1 MRTPGTLL
9 RLASVIVLAG
19 VGTAALSAALVPQA
33 ASLVTA
39 HQETASIPEL
49 DPLAQRSVMYAADGS
64 VMAVLKA
71 EENRKPVKLA
81 EIPQPVIDTVL
92 AVEDA
97 EFYQHRGVNA
107 RSLIRA
113 LLANVSA
120 GGVTQG
126 GSTIT
131 QQVVKNALLT
141 PKRDANRKVKEAIY
155 AIRLEREMTKDE
167 ILERYLNTVYFGNG
181 AYGVQAAAE
190 LYFGIDVGGLGY
202 PQAAFLTGLI
212 RNPVGYDPFRFP
224 ARAVERRRIS
234 LNRLVDVGKITR
246 DEADLIDAA
255 PIPAAPMSSAIPV
268 PPEDYFV
275 EEVKQSL
282 LDDVR
287 LGDTAQERYNAVFK
301 GGLQI
306 YTTFEPRLQQ
316 LALQARND
324 QLPDTNGQFTVALV
338 ALDPQTGAVKAMVG
352 GPGFENAKFNLA
364 TQGIRQPGSSMKTF
378 VLVAALEAGVRPND
392 IFDGSSP
399 CRFPLPGGQPDYVI
413 RSAGGGV
420 GQVSKMITASI
431 NCAFVRLGLIVG
443 LDRVIDTARRMGVT
457 SPLEPL
463 PSMTIGSEEISP
475 LEMASAYGVLAADGG
490 RHPAYYVER
499 VLDRDGEPIFLHDD
513 SGAEQALDVG
523 VARMATDMLT
533 NVVKS
538 GTGKRAALRDRPVAG
553 KTGTSQD
560 NADAW
565 FVGYTPQ
572 LVTAVWMGAPVGTRS
587 DAEHRRHQRDR
598 RLVPGARLA
607 PVHGARARR
616 SAGHPI
622 RRGSRAS
629 RAPPCAPLSSV
640 CGVRLRPAGGRRLRS
655 LRDDHD
661 RAARRRRAAPRRA
674 APPRSLLS
682 RPRPRSYATVPFLRC
697 RPTTSSSTVDDSPS
711 PARGAAHRPLRR
723 PTRTRRWRPM
733 RPSERATTLPSPL
746 RYLCS
751 RLRTPAHDHPRAV
764 TLQSDLLAL
773 QHSDTHLDQLR
784 HRRAHL
790 PERADVHTLE
800 ATLADVE
807 AELEKLSSRNTDL
820 SRSQQRLEDEVA
832 SVEQKRAEV
841 DRKLAGGTVP
851 RELQALVDEGD
862 SLRRRQRS
870 LEDDL
875 LEVME
880 LAEPVAAQLAASEE
894 QQRDLRGRL
903 EVARTA
909 LTAAESTVDAEL
921 REAEAERA
929 GAAAAIADPLLKE
942 YERLRARLD
951 GVAVSELVGTTC
963 TGCHTT
969 LAAME
974 CERIRREPPDA
985 LVHCEPCGRIVVRP

>member
-71 EENRKPVKLA
+71 EENRKPVTLA

-190 LYFGIDVGGLGY
+190 LYFGLDVGGLGY

-255 PIPAAPMSSAIPV
+255 PIPAAPMTSATVV

-306 YTTFEPRLQQ
+306 YTTFDPRMQQ

-324 QLPDTNGQFTVALV
+324 QLPDTGGQFTVALV

-392 IFDGSSP
+392 ILDGSSP

-420 GQVSKMITASI
+420 GPVSKMITASI
-431 NCAFVRLGLIVG
+431 NSAFVRLGLIVG

-463 PSMTIGSEEISP
+463 PSMSIGSEEISP

-490 RHPAYYVER
+490 RHPAYYVDR
-499 VLDRDGEPIFLHDD
+499 VLDRDGEPIFQHDD
-513 SGAEQALDVG
+513 SGAEQAVDVG

-538 GTGKRAALRDRPVAG
+538 GTGKRAALAGRPVAG

-572 LVTAVWMGAPVGTRS
+572 LVTAVWMGAPVGRVPMRNIGGINVTGGSFPARIWHQFMEGAL
-587 DAEHRRHQRDR
+587 DGQPVIPFGELPELPERR
-598 RLVPGARLA
+598 PARLYL
-607 PVHGARARR
+607 PYVECGYD
-616 SAGHPI
+616 
-622 RRGSRAS
+622 
-629 RAPPCAPLSSV
+629 PPTTVGFDPF
-640 CGVRLRPAGGRRLRS
+640 
-655 LRDDHD
+655 
-661 RAARRRRAAPRRA
+661 
-674 APPRSLLS
+674 
-682 RPRPRSYATVPFLRC
+682 ATTTIEPTT
-697 RPTTSSSTVDDSPS
+697 TTSSTTTSSTTTIPPESTTTTLVRNRPVPSVPTNYIVVDCGRFTLTRPGGSAPTTAPPDPDATTAAPDAPIGAGDDPSITVD
-711 PARGAAHRPLRR
+711 
-723 PTRTRRWRPM
+723 
-733 RPSERATTLPSPL
+733 LPVQAP
-746 RYLCS
+746 
-751 RLRTPAHDHPRAV
+751 PI
-764 TLQSDLLAL
+764 
-773 QHSDTHLDQLR
+773 
-784 HRRAHL
+784 
-790 PERADVHTLE
+790 
-800 ATLADVE
+800 
-807 AELEKLSSRNTDL
+807 
-820 SRSQQRLEDEVA
+820 
-832 SVEQKRAEV
+832 
-841 DRKLAGGTVP
+841 AGT
-851 RELQALVDEGD
+851 
-862 SLRRRQRS
+862 
-870 LEDDL
+870 
-875 LEVME
+875 
-880 LAEPVAAQLAASEE
+880 
-894 QQRDLRGRL
+894 
-903 EVARTA
+903 
-909 LTAAESTVDAEL
+909 
-921 REAEAERA
+921 
-929 GAAAAIADPLLKE
+929 
-942 YERLRARLD
+942 
-951 GVAVSELVGTTC
+951 
-963 TGCHTT
+963 
-969 LAAME
+969 
-974 CERIRREPPDA
+974 
-985 LVHCEPCGRIVVRP
+985 

>member
-120 GGVTQG
+120 GGTAQG

-255 PIPAAPMSSAIPV
+255 PIPAAPMTSAIPV

-378 VLVAALEAGVRPND
+378 VLVAALEAGVRPTD
-392 IFDGSSP
+392 ILDGSSP

-463 PSMTIGSEEISP
+463 PSMSIGSEEISP

-572 LVTAVWMGAPVGTRS
+572 LVTAVWMGAPVGRVPMRNIGGINVTGGSFPARVWHQFMERALEGQPVIPF
-587 DAEHRRHQRDR
+587 AEVPELPERR
-598 RLVPGARLA
+598 PARLYL
-607 PVHGARARR
+607 PYVECGYD
-616 SAGHPI
+616 
-622 RRGSRAS
+622 
-629 RAPPCAPLSSV
+629 PP
-640 CGVRLRPAGGRRLRS
+640 
-655 LRDDHD
+655 
-661 RAARRRRAAPRRA
+661 AAVGFDPF
-674 APPRSLLS
+674 
-682 RPRPRSYATVPFLRC
+682 ATTTIEPTT
-697 RPTTSSSTVDDSPS
+697 TTSSTTTSSTTTIAPES
-711 PARGAAHRPLRR
+711 
-723 PTRTRRWRPM
+723 TT
-733 RPSERATTLPSPL
+733 TTLVRNRPVPSVPTNYIVVDCG
-746 RYLCS
+746 RF
-751 RLRTPAHDHPRAV
+751 
-764 TLQSDLLAL
+764 TL
-773 QHSDTHLDQLR
+773 TR
-784 HRRAHL
+784 
-790 PERADVHTLE
+790 PG
-800 ATLADVE
+800 
-807 AELEKLSSRNTDL
+807 SSAPT
-820 SRSQQRLEDEVA
+820 
-832 SVEQKRAEV
+832 
-841 DRKLAGGTVP
+841 
-851 RELQALVDEGD
+851 
-862 SLRRRQRS
+862 
-870 LEDDL
+870 
-875 LEVME
+875 
-880 LAEPVAAQLAASEE
+880 
-894 QQRDLRGRL
+894 
-903 EVARTA
+903 TA
-909 LTAAESTVDAEL
+909 
-921 REAEAERA
+921 
-929 GAAAAIADPLLKE
+929 
-942 YERLRARLD
+942 
-951 GVAVSELVGTTC
+951 
-963 TGCHTT
+963 
-969 LAAME
+969 
-974 CERIRREPPDA
+974 PPDPNA
-985 LVHCEPCGRIVVRP
+985 TVAPDAPIGAGDDPSVTVEVPVFSPPNAGI